1 MPLYIFVYAGRDMS
15 SESTNSAT
23 KAFWPVLL
31 GVISLVVGIWLS
43 QKMLINNNDTKIPKN
58 LDATVLPNARP
69 LLNFELIDHNGAQFN
84 ANSFKGG
91 WSFLFFGFTNCPDVC
106 PGTLKVMQSMW
117 KNLPTKQGETG
128 HPKLYFVSVDPDRDK
143 PETLKSY
150 VQFFNPEFIG
160 VTGQLDEIDKL
171 TRQIGILYGF
181 DEKDG
186 KNDKEYIVNHS
197 AQLILV
203 DPKGR
208 MRAVISPPHIA
219 KTMGKNFQTLRTFY
233 GD

>member
-1 MPLYIFVYAGRDMS
+1 MS
-15 SESTNSAT
+15 AKKLILPISIGA
-23 KAFWPVLL
+23 
-31 GVISLVVGIWLS
+31 ISLVIGLWLS
-43 QKMLINNNDTKIPKN
+43 QQMLINSNDTRIPKN

-69 LLNFELIDHNGAQFN
+69 LLNFSLVDQNNKTFSPTQL
-84 ANSFKGG
+84 KGQ

-106 PGTLKVMQSMW
+106 PTTLKVMQSVW
-117 KNLPTKQGETG
+117 KTLPTNIGDAG

-143 PETLKSY
+143 PEMLKQY
-150 VQFFNPEFIG
+150 VQYFNSEFNGI
-160 VTGQLDEIDKL
+160 TGKLDELDKL
-171 TRQIGILYGF
+171 TNQIGILYGY

-186 KNDKEYIVNHS
+186 GNDQEYIVNHS

-219 KTMGKNFQTLRTFY
+219 KTIAANFQTIRTFY
-233 GD
+233 GDE

>member
-1 MPLYIFVYAGRDMS
+1 MQSDITPKKTIKKLVLPISIGIFSMI
-15 SESTNSAT
+15 
-23 KAFWPVLL
+23 L
-31 GVISLVVGIWLS
+31 GLWLS
-43 QKMLINNNDTKIPKN
+43 QQMLINNNDNKIPKS

-69 LLNFELIDHNGAQFN
+69 LTGFNLVEKNGQTF
-84 ANSFKGG
+84 SPEQLKGH

-106 PGTLKVMQSMW
+106 PTALKVMQSVW
-117 KNLPTKQGETG
+117 KTLPTKMGDAG

-143 PETLKSY
+143 PETLKQY
-150 VQFFNPEFIG
+150 VQYFNPEFNG
-160 VTGQLDEIDKL
+160 VTGKLDEIDKL
-171 TRQIGILYGF
+171 TNQIGILYGY

-186 KNDKEYIVNHS
+186 ANDLEYIVNHS

-219 KTMGKNFQTLRTFY
+219 KTIASNFQTIRLFY